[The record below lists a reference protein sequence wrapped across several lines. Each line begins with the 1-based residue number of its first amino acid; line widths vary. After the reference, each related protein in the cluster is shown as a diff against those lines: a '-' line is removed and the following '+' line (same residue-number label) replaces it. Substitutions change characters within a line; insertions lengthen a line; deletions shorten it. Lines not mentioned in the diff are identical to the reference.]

1 MNIPIIKVKNLVK
14 KYDDRLIFDDISLD
28 IMKGESIALTG
39 HNGMGKSTLIKILC
53 GLTSITSGE
62 VIRDKNL
69 KFNYIPENFSPLNI
83 KAGEYIKLI
92 GEIEGISKDDFVKK
106 TNYLYKE
113 FNLENMINISMKNLS
128 KGTLQKI
135 SVVQA
140 LLSKPDILLLDE
152 PLSGQDSD
160 SQKTFIRMVR
170 ELIKDGVTVIMS
182 CHELFLIDQLSSRI
196 LQVKDSKIFEIK
208 REDISSEKYASMTFY
223 RKEVDKSFVTQNIK
237 GIYDYRENE
246 NYIEFKTK
254 VSESNR
260 VLVEMINNGYILK
273 YFER

>member
-1 MNIPIIKVKNLVK
+1 MNIPIIRIKNLVK
-14 KYDDRLIFDDISLD
+14 KYDDRFIFDDVSLD
-28 IMKGESIALTG
+28 IIKGESIALTG

>member
-1 MNIPIIKVKNLVK
+1 
-14 KYDDRLIFDDISLD
+14 
-28 IMKGESIALTG
+28 MKGESIALTG

-170 ELIKDGVTVIMS
+170 EFIKDGVTVIMS

-208 REDISSEKYASMTFY
+208 REDISSEKHASMTFY

>member
-1 MNIPIIKVKNLVK
+1 MSVPIIKIKNLVK
-14 KYDDRLIFDDISLD
+14 KYNDRVIFDDVSLD

-53 GLTSITSGE
+53 GITSINSGE
-62 VIRDKNL
+62 IIRDKSL

-92 GEIEGISKDDFVKK
+92 GEIEGISKDDFLKK
-106 TNYLYKE
+106 TNYFYKE
-113 FNLENMINISMKNLS
+113 FNLEKMINTSMKKLS

-140 LLSKPDILLLDE
+140 LLSKSDILLLDE

-160 SQKTFIRMVR
+160 SQKTFIRMVK

-182 CHELFLIDQLSSRI
+182 CHELFLIEQLSTRI
-196 LQVKDSKIFEIK
+196 LQAKDSKIFEIK
-208 REDISSEKYASMTFY
+208 KSDISFEEYASMTFY
-223 RKEVDKSFVTQNIK
+223 KKEAGNSFIPKKIKDICDYYEDKDCVK
-237 GIYDYRENE
+237 
-246 NYIEFKTK
+246 FKTK

-260 VLVEMINNGYILK
+260 VLIEMINNGYTLK

>member
-170 ELIKDGVTVIMS
+170 EFIKDGVTVIMS

-208 REDISSEKYASMTFY
+208 REDISSEKHASMTFY

>member
-1 MNIPIIKVKNLVK
+1 MNIPIIRIKNLVK
-14 KYDDRLIFDDISLD
+14 KYDDRLIFDDVSLD
-28 IMKGESIALTG
+28 IIKGESIALTG

-92 GEIEGISKDDFVKK
+92 GEIEGTSKDDFVKK

-170 ELIKDGVTVIMS
+170 DLIKDGVTVIMS

-260 VLVEMINNGYILK
+260 VLAEMINNGYTLK

>member
-160 SQKTFIRMVR
+160 SQKTFIRIVR

-182 CHELFLIDQLSSRI
+182 CHEVFLIDQLSSRI

-208 REDISSEKYASMTFY
+208 RTDISSEKHASMTFY
-223 RKEVDKSFVTQNIK
+223 RKKVDKSFVTQNIK

-260 VLVEMINNGYILK
+260 VLVEMINNGYTLK

>member
-113 FNLENMINISMKNLS
+113 FNLENMINTSMKNLS

>member
-1 MNIPIIKVKNLVK
+1 MSVPIIKIKNLVK
-14 KYDDRLIFDDISLD
+14 KYNDKVIFGDVSLD

-53 GLTSITSGE
+53 GLTSINSGE
-62 VIRDKNL
+62 IIKDKSL

-92 GEIEGISKDDFVKK
+92 GEIEGISKEDFEKK
-106 TNYLYKE
+106 TNYFYKE
-113 FNLENMINISMKNLS
+113 FNLEKMINTSMKNLS

-152 PLSGQDSD
+152 PLSGQDSE
-160 SQKTFIRMVR
+160 SQKTFIRMVK

-182 CHELFLIDQLSSRI
+182 CHELFLIEQLSTRT
-196 LQVKDSKIFEIK
+196 LQVKDSKIVEIK
-208 REDISSEKYASMTFY
+208 NSDISFEEYASMTFY
-223 RKEVDKSFVTQNIK
+223 KKEADNSFVSKKIK
-237 GIYDYRENE
+237 DICDYYEDKD
-246 NYIEFKTK
+246 YVKFKTK

-260 VLVEMINNGYILK
+260 VLIEMINNGYTLK

>member
-196 LQVKDSKIFEIK
+196 LQVKDSEIFEIK
-208 REDISSEKYASMTFY
+208 REDISPEKHALMTFY
-223 RKEVDKSFVTQNIK
+223 RKEVDKSFVTQNIY
-237 GIYDYRENE
+237 GIYDYQENE

-260 VLVEMINNGYILK
+260 VLVEMINNGYTLK

>member
-106 TNYLYKE
+106 TDYLYKE

-196 LQVKDSKIFEIK
+196 LQVKDSKIFEIN

-254 VSESNR
+254 VSESNS
-260 VLVEMINNGYILK
+260 VLAEMINNGYTLK

>member
-14 KYDDRLIFDDISLD
+14 KYDDGLIFDDISLD

-92 GEIEGISKDDFVKK
+92 GEIEGISKDNFLKK

-196 LQVKDSKIFEIK
+196 LQVKDSEIFEIK
-208 REDISSEKYASMTFY
+208 REDISPEKHALMTFY
-223 RKEVDKSFVTQNIK
+223 RKEVDKSFVTQNIY
-237 GIYDYRENE
+237 GIYDYQENE

-260 VLVEMINNGYILK
+260 VLVEMINNGYTLK

>member
-113 FNLENMINISMKNLS
+113 FNLENMINTSMKNLS

-140 LLSKPDILLLDE
+140 LVSKPDILLLDE

-208 REDISSEKYASMTFY
+208 REDISSEKHASMTFY

-237 GIYDYRENE
+237 GIYDYREND

-260 VLVEMINNGYILK
+260 VLVEMINNGYTLK